1 MVEFPLSYVNRP
13 PDEPATDS
21 PAVLLLHGY
30 GADEAD
36 LLPYAD
42 RLLMDLH
49 VLSVRGPHPA
59 GESGYAWMESGR
71 DPFGRSVELL
81 GEFAERVPD
90 AYDVD
95 PERVGLFG
103 FSQGAKAALAA
114 LVTDPQLYRWAVAMN
129 GYLPR
134 EYADR
139 ERVVRAREKS
149 VFVGVGEDDAIISP
163 GHGEETADF
172 LIDVGLDVTF
182 RSYPVGH
189 RIADEAVD
197 HVAEWLRSRR

>member
-1 MVEFPLSYVNRP
+1 MVEFPLSYVSRP
-13 PDEPATDS
+13 PEEPTTDA

-36 LLPYAD
+36 LLSHAD
-42 RLLMDLH
+42 YLPSDLH

-59 GESGYAWMESGR
+59 GENEYAWMASGR
-71 DPFGRSVELL
+71 DLFGRSVELL

-95 PERVGLFG
+95 PHRVGLFG

-139 ERVVRAREKS
+139 ERVARARERS
-149 VFVGVGEDDAIISP
+149 VFVGVGEDDAVISP
-163 GHGEETADF
+163 DHGEDSADF
-172 LIDVGLDVTF
+172 LADAELDVTF

-189 RIADEAVD
+189 RIAAEAVD
-197 HVAEWLRSRR
+197 DVAEWLRSRR